1 MPQSFVTYHGCSNH
15 CYTDGTR
22 KEVIYHCI
30 KSTSFPFW
38 KQPKDATNTIAKST
52 RAQLK
57 IKPLANKN
65 DIFQYQ
71 YEQTWK
77 VPTANYYIPN
87 TDETVRNNL
96 TGDTLIIDETKKP
109 DKKEQ
114 ITKDT

>member
-1 MPQSFVTYHGCSNH
+1 MLQSFVIYHGCNWH
-15 CYTDGTR
+15 CYKDGTR
-22 KEVIYHCI
+22 KEVEYHCH
-30 KSTSFPFW
+30 KPTSFPFW
-38 KQPKDATNTIAKST
+38 KHPKDATNTIAKST

-57 IKPLANKN
+57 IKPLAEIK
-65 DIFQYQ
+65 DISQYRH
-71 YEQTWK
+71 EQTWK

-96 TGDTLIIDETKKP
+96 TGETLIIDETKKP